1 MQWVGCIGRGMKRFF
16 FCGFVGFFLACTSSE
31 PPTTPKPVASKPVL
45 MDAAPAIAT
54 DSGRGDARLGMMERH
69 AIWKA
74 KKEAD
79 EKLAKELAEA
89 ENKRLLKFDKSKLP
103 KHMALITFEKKI
115 RQELDATAEKVKGQP
130 DAAKVVEK
138 LVNKQRKAIEAQA
151 KNLQKIDPTGANSNI
166 GTDHDVTLNILAN
179 DLPQAIIDYAAGD
192 ANGITQVR
200 AELDRRMKKME
211 TWLEEVRAFK
221 K

>member
-1 MQWVGCIGRGMKRFF
+1 MKRLIY
-16 FCGFVGFFLACTSSE
+16 CGFVGVFFACSSSE
-31 PPTTPKPVASKPVL
+31 PPPQPKPAAAKPAPVE
-45 MDAAPAIAT
+45 AAPAAT
-54 DSGRGDARLGMMERH
+54 SDGGSGDARLGMMERH

-103 KHMALITFEKKI
+103 KHLALIAFEKKI
-115 RQELDATAEKVKGQP
+115 RQELEATAEKVKGQP

-138 LVNKQRKAIEAQA
+138 IVKKQRKAIEAQA

-166 GTDHDVTLNILAN
+166 GTDHDVTLNILA
-179 DLPQAIIDYAAGD
+179 DDFPSAIVDYASGD
-192 ANGITQVR
+192 ENTIVQVR
-200 AELDRRMKKME
+200 AELDRRAKKIE
-211 TWLEEVRAFK
+211 SWLEEVRAFK

>member
-1 MQWVGCIGRGMKRFF
+1 MKRYIC
-16 FCGFVGFFLACTSSE
+16 CGFVGIFLACSTSE
-31 PPTTPKPVASKPVL
+31 PPSAPKPTAVKPTPV
-45 MDAAPAIAT
+45 DAAPTAT
-54 DSGRGDARLGMMERH
+54 TDAGRGDARLGMMERH

-89 ENKRLLKFDKSKLP
+89 ENKRLLKFDKSKLS
-103 KHMALITFEKKI
+103 KHLALIAFEKKI
-115 RQELDATAEKVKGQP
+115 REELEATAEKVKGQAE
-130 DAAKVVEK
+130 AAKIVEK

-179 DLPQAIIDYAAGD
+179 DFPSAIIDYAAGD
-192 ANGITQVR
+192 DKTIAQVR
-200 AELDRRMKKME
+200 AELDRRMKKMAL
-211 TWLEEVRAFK
+211 WLEEVRAFK